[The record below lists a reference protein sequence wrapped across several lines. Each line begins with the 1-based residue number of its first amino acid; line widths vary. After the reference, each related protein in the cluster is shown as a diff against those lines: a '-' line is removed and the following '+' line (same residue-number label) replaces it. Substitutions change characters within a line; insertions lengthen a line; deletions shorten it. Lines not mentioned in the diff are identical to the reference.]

1 MEKTVNFDL
10 TGKVAIVTGGSR
22 GLGVELATSMAEYGA
37 DIALMAG
44 NVEKMKKVAADITE
58 KTGRKV
64 IWVKVNIGD
73 EESVKAAV
81 QTVMDEYG
89 KIDILVNNAGII
101 RYGRPEEMTYKDWNR
116 RAEYQMLQESWLM
129 SKEVVNVYMG
139 EHGGK
144 IVNINSVNSFSA
156 SPVAPV
162 YHVAKAA
169 EAALTQSCAAA
180 WAGQGIYVNGIAPG
194 NMQNGEMAPDT
205 PADILENI
213 RRKVPQRRL
222 GGYGDHLRSTLYL
235 VSDANTYT
243 QGVTITCDG
252 GLILEAF

>member
-1 MEKTVNFDL
+1 MKKTVNFDL

-44 NVEKMKKVAADITE
+44 NVEKMKKVASDIAE

-101 RYGRPEEMTYKDWNR
+101 RYGRPEEMTYTDWTDVLNIDVTGT
-116 RAEYQMLQESWLM
+116 WLM

-222 GGYGDHLRSTLYL
+222 GGYGDLSGALLYL

>member
-1 MEKTVNFDL
+1 
-10 TGKVAIVTGGSR
+10 
-22 GLGVELATSMAEYGA
+22 
-37 DIALMAG
+37 
-44 NVEKMKKVAADITE
+44 
-58 KTGRKV
+58 
-64 IWVKVNIGD
+64 
-73 EESVKAAV
+73 
-81 QTVMDEYG
+81 
-89 KIDILVNNAGII
+89 
-101 RYGRPEEMTYKDWNR
+101 MTYKDWTDVLNIDVTGT
-116 RAEYQMLQESWLM
+116 WLM

-222 GGYGDHLRSTLYL
+222 GGYGDLSGALLYL

>member
-44 NVEKMKKVAADITE
+44 NVEKMKKVAANITE

-101 RYGRPEEMTYKDWNR
+101 RYGRPEEMTYKDWTDVLNIDVTGT
-116 RAEYQMLQESWLM
+116 WLM

-194 NMQNGEMAPDT
+194 NMQNGEMAR
-205 PADILENI
+205 IH
-213 RRKVPQRRL
+213 RRYTGKYQKKSTSEKTWRL
-222 GGYGDHLRSTLYL
+222 W
-235 VSDANTYT
+235 
-243 QGVTITCDG
+243 
-252 GLILEAF
+252 